1 MSEIIESSWEECHAP
16 DTSYKNAIIYYNED
30 GFLIKKERS
39 DIGWDIWDKK
49 EKFLSWDEV
58 KEVLSKYTKSKHVH
72 NKGDKQ
78 IPLKLELICCV
89 DNDGGNFNDDTGYWF
104 EGNNGFFFKD
114 VDENIYST
122 NGRGFYN
129 GDKDYNC
136 EMCDN
141 MPSIDVW
148 EEVGDN
154 KPYMYDMVFPYQE
167 GMVFSFIANIADNEK
182 THLEDEECKHTRLT
196 HIKNV
201 KLLNPNEK
209 NISFTKDL
217 QSVDDYFKSKPHM
230 SEEEIEINLRE
241 SKQIERGPNG
251 EKVKQHFEDKCQI
264 CKAQNKRNSSF
275 VKENGRLYSEAHHVI
290 QLSDGGPDTTENIM
304 CLCSDHHAQMHHGNV
319 KVEINKK
326 YFHVTIDGEKR
337 VHTIPRWRT

>member
-16 DTSYKNAIIYYNED
+16 DTSYNNARIYYDEK
-30 GFLIKKERS
+30 GFLDRKERC
-39 DIGWDIWDKK
+39 DIGWNVWDK
-49 EKFLSWDEV
+49 ESNFLFWRKDV
-58 KEVLSKYTKSKHVH
+58 KQALSKHTKSKHVH

-78 IPLKLELICCV
+78 ISLRLEIIFCV

-114 VDENIYST
+114 VDGNVYST
-122 NGRGFYN
+122 HSKGFWDWENGG
-129 GDKDYNC
+129 

-141 MPSIDVW
+141 MPCYDTWVFD
-148 EEVGDN
+148 EPN
-154 KPYMYDMVFPYQE
+154 PYTTQNWFPYQE
-167 GMVFSFIANIADNEK
+167 GMVFEFTANIADNDK
-182 THLEDEECKHTRLT
+182 SHLEDEECKHTRLT

-209 NISFTKDL
+209 NISFTKQS

-251 EKVKQHFEDKCQI
+251 DKVKQHFEDKCQI
-264 CKAQNKRNSSF
+264 CKSQNKRISSF
-275 VKENGRLYSEAHHVI
+275 VTENGRLYSEAHHVI

-319 KVEINKK
+319 KVKIDEK
-326 YFHVTIDGEKR
+326 YFHVNIDGEKR
-337 VHTIPRWRT
+337 VHTISRWRT